1 MTPADSTRPAHY
13 LTTLA
18 ALVVILAGLKLAS
31 GLLTPMLLALFIA
44 LILNPVVHCLTL
56 LRVPRGL
63 AISLVVTVVVI
74 SLLSLIPM
82 AGNSFR
88 DLTRALPGYRE
99 QLIDMF
105 AALQGILSSRG
116 IPLELDTLLSSI
128 DSNSVVG
135 FVTSAVAH
143 MGSATSYIVL
153 MILTVVFMLLEVPL
167 LHNKLEQAL
176 PSPEQQLNDIE
187 RFISGVNRYLALKTA
202 LSILTGL
209 LVALLLW
216 SKGINF
222 FVLAGLTAFF
232 LNFIPNIG
240 SILSA
245 IPWVLITLLQLGAGD
260 ALSVALGYLLINMV
274 IGNFIE
280 PKVLGKGLGL
290 SSLTVF
296 LSLIIWGWLLGPV
309 GMLLS
314 VPLTMSIKIFL
325 ESSARGKGLAI
336 LLGPG
341 IEADQVRDLR

>member
-1 MTPADSTRPAHY
+1 MNPADSIKPAHY
-13 LTTLA
+13 LFTLA
-18 ALVVILAGLKLAS
+18 ALVIILAGIKLAS
-31 GLLTPMLLALFIA
+31 GLLTPMFLALFIA
-44 LILNPVVHCLTL
+44 LILSPVVHCLTRL
-56 LRVPRGL
+56 NVPRGL
-63 AISLVVTVVVI
+63 AIFLVVTVVVI
-74 SLLSLIPM
+74 SLLSVIPM
-82 AGNSFR
+82 AGNSLR
-88 DLTRALPGYRE
+88 ELTSALPGYRE
-99 QLIDMF
+99 QLIEMF
-105 AALQGILSSRG
+105 GVLQGLLAKRG
-116 IPLELDTLLSSI
+116 IPLELDTLLGSI

-143 MGSATSYIVL
+143 MGSATSYVVL
-153 MILTVVFMLLEVPL
+153 MILTVVFMLLEAPL
-167 LHNKLEQAL
+167 LHDKLERAL
-176 PSPEQQLNDIE
+176 PAPDQQLNDIE
-187 RFISGVNRYLALKTA
+187 RFISSVNRYLALKTVI
-202 LSILTGL
+202 SILTGL

-222 FVLAGLTAFF
+222 FILAGLTAFF

-245 IPWVLITLLQLGAGD
+245 IPWVLVTLLQLGIGD
-260 ALSVALGYLLINMV
+260 AVSVALGYLVINMV

-280 PKVLGKGLGL
+280 PKVLGRGLGL

-314 VPLTMSIKIFL
+314 VPLTMCIKIFL

-341 IEADQVRDLR
+341 IEADKAESR